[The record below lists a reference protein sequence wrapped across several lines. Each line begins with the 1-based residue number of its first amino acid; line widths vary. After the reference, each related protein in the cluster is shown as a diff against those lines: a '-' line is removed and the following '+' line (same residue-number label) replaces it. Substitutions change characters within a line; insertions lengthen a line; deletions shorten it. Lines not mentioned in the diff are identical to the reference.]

1 MIKFLHLSDVHLGCR
16 RYNLEERT
24 KDFFR
29 SWFDV
34 VTRHAVPNEVDFV
47 LIAGDFFDR
56 RNIDPQTMNH
66 AIAGLQKLKE
76 ADIPVVVIEGNHDRR
91 DSVSPYSW
99 MRSFCQAGLLILL
112 EPKGSDESPIDLVSW
127 DEEAREGSYI
137 DIKGARIYG
146 THWYGTTTAVAQL
159 DSVIKTGQTGVAEEK
174 QALDCTLITTE
185 NADKAN
191 NFELAA

>member
-1 MIKFLHLSDVHLGCR
+1 MIKFLHMSDVHLGCR

-29 SWFDV
+29 SWYDV
-34 VTRHAVPNEVDFV
+34 IQNHALPNAVDFV

-76 ADIPVVVIEGNHDRR
+76 AGIPAVVIEGNHDRR

-99 MRSFCQAGLLILL
+99 MRSFCQAGLMILL
-112 EPKGSDESPIDLVSW
+112 EPKSSDESPIDLLPW
-127 DEEAREGSYI
+127 DEETREGSYI
-137 DIKGARIYG
+137 DIKGARIFG
-146 THWYGTTTAVAQL
+146 THWYGTTT
-159 DSVIKTGQTGVAEEK
+159 GVAMSILSDSIRRARDPDLFSILRSTRTWRAINRPIRRCPEK
-174 QALDCTLITTE
+174 
-185 NADKAN
+185 
-191 NFELAA
+191 